1 MKKIVIGLVGQI
13 ACGKGVVKKYLI
25 EKNNASDYRFST
37 ILREAMTRLSIE
49 LSRENLQ
56 KFSTIIRQNFGED
69 ILAKA
74 IAKDAKDD
82 NSPFIVIDGIR
93 RMADIKYLK
102 EMPEFRLISIEADK
116 DIRLQR
122 VIGRNENPGDDQK
135 TMEEFEK
142 DEIAEPE
149 MQIPEVMSKADYKI
163 NNNGT
168 WDELHKQINDI
179 VKDIVKKIK
188 NEE

>member
-13 ACGKGVVKKYLI
+13 ACGKGVMKQYLI
-25 EKNNASDYRFST
+25 KTNDASDYRFST
-37 ILREAMTRLSIE
+37 ILRDAMNRLSIE

-56 KFSTIIRQNFGED
+56 KFSTTIRQNFGED

-82 NSPFIVIDGIR
+82 SHHFIVIDGIR

-102 EMPEFRLISIEADK
+102 KLPEFRLISIHADK
-116 DIRLQR
+116 EIRLQR
-122 VIGRNENPGDDQK
+122 VINRNENPGDDKK

-142 DEIAEPE
+142 EEMAEPE
-149 MQIPEVMSKADYKI
+149 MEIPQVMDNADYKI
-163 NNNGT
+163 NNNGS
-168 WDELHKQINDI
+168 WDELHSQIDVI
-179 VKDIVKKIK
+179 VEKIK
-188 NEE
+188 NEA